1 MKACV
6 LSLKEDDLN
15 LNSASEDVK
24 KELLRLNKVD
34 NSSFGIGEG
43 TSRKG
48 YSVRI

>member
-1 MKACV
+1 MKVCV
-6 LSLKEDDLN
+6 LLLKEDDLN

-43 TSRKG
+43 KSRKG